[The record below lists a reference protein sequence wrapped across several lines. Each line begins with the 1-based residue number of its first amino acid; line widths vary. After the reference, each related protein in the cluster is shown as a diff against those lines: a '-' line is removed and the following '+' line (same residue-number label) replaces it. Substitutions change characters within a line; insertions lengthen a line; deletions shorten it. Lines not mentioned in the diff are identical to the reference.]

1 MSKTKIVSI
10 GGVEGSSGIAVSVS
24 DEQFPHL
31 RVDLRFEDGD
41 EALALDSVCVHRVT
55 ADSGP
60 NPAISTQQLRG
71 GFPWSTWE
79 RAARV
84 AAAQYLANHEDVAID
99 PEPAASPELDDPF
112 GALLLQVVDEYRTN
126 ILAGVH
132 NPAALIAEKHGV
144 KPATAR
150 SWLHRARRLGL
161 LGPAAD
167 RAAGE
172 IWNPLVSSRGNTET
186 RSYEECPRCKGQ
198 GCLLCKD
205 SGLIFAAARE
215 EARGSASEDEA
226 PTDRMEGMTSD

>member
-112 GALLLQVVDEYRTN
+112 GALL
-126 ILAGVH
+126 
-132 NPAALIAEKHGV
+132 
-144 KPATAR
+144 
-150 SWLHRARRLGL
+150 HRARRLGL